1 MLLSTTTGFI
11 SKTHSIADT
20 VKIIKNAGFDAYDLT
35 FCGLPKDHY
44 FFGED
49 RLEKAKELRAY
60 ADSLGIVCNQAHA
73 PFPSSVGDPER
84 DEAIFES
91 IVRSMEVA
99 SVLGAKIIVVHPKQH
114 LIYAEHAEELFEM
127 NVEFYERL
135 MPYAKKL
142 NVIVA
147 TENMWQWNNSA
158 KSCTDSTCSRAWE
171 FNRYIDA
178 IGSPYLT
185 GCLDLGHVG
194 LVGADLVKM
203 IKLMGG
209 DRIKA
214 LHVHDND
221 KKNDSHTLPYAS
233 DGTVNWDD
241 VTAALKEIGY
251 QGDLTYEADSFMIR
265 FPAELYPDCERL
277 MHAVGRHLIK
287 MIEQ

>member
-1 MLLSTTTGFI
+1 MLLSTTTGRI
-11 SKTHSIADT
+11 SRALPMSDT
-20 VKIIKNAGFDAYDLT
+20 VRIISEAGFDAYDLT
-35 FCGLPKDHY
+35 FCSLPSDHY
-44 FFGED
+44 FYGED

-84 DEAIFES
+84 DEAIFAS
-91 IVRSMEVA
+91 IVKSMEVA
-99 SVLGAKIIVVHPKQH
+99 SILGAKIIVVHPKQH
-114 LIYAEHAEELFEM
+114 LTHAEHAEELFEL
-127 NVEFYERL
+127 NVEFYGRL
-135 MPYAKKL
+135 IPYAEKL
-142 NVIVA
+142 NIRIA

-158 KSCTDSTCSRAWE
+158 KACIDSTCSRAWE
-171 FNRYIDA
+171 FNKYIDA
-178 IGSPYLT
+178 IGSHYLT

-194 LVGADLVKM
+194 LVGADLCKM
-203 IKLMGG
+203 IRLMGG
-209 DRIKA
+209 DRIEA

-251 QGDLTYEADSFMIR
+251 HGDLTYEADGFINR

-277 MHAVGRHLIK
+277 MHAVGRHLISK
-287 MIEQ
+287 ITE